1 MEMKPHQNLVAWQ
14 VSCQLV
20 KELYLATA
28 LFPASEKFGIVSQ
41 IRRAAISIPANI
53 AEGAGRQ
60 SMKEYQ
66 HFLSISMGSVS
77 ELDTLLIVSKS
88 IGYLKENEFQDYTIR
103 LEHISKLIHGLIKK
117 IKSRITPGT

>member
-1 MEMKPHQNLVAWQ
+1 MKPHQNLVAWQ

>member
-1 MEMKPHQNLVAWQ
+1 MKPHQNLLAWQ

-20 KELYLATA
+20 KDLYLATA

-66 HFLSISMGSVS
+66 QFLSISMGSVS

-88 IGYLKENEFQDYTIR
+88 IGYLQENEFQDYSIK

-117 IKSRITPGT
+117 IKSRIAPGT

>member
-1 MEMKPHQNLVAWQ
+1 MKPHQNLVAWQ

-20 KELYLATA
+20 KDLYLATA

-88 IGYLKENEFQDYTIR
+88 IGYLQESEFQDYSIR